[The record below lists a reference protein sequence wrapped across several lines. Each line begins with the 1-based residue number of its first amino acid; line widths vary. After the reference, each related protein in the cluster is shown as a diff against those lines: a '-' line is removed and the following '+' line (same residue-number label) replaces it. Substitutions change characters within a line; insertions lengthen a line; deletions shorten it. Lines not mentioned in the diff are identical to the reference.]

1 MSRYQVSNM
10 SAYARMLLE
19 DALHA
24 MRGQARDWDD
34 EGNVVWSDAAG
45 ADPEEE
51 VAAAFKE
58 LCHHLKMSIDAGRA
72 MEASAKALDC
82 DMKGLQRQFM
92 FEMAREEQRHADDWA
107 WVYGDEE
114 DGE

>member
-1 MSRYQVSNM
+1 MSM
-10 SAYARMLLE
+10 
-19 DALHA
+19 
-24 MRGQARDWDD
+24 
-34 EGNVVWSDAAG
+34 
-45 ADPEEE
+45 
-51 VAAAFKE
+51 
-58 LCHHLKMSIDAGRA
+58 DAGRA

-92 FEMAREEQRHADDWA
+92 SEMAREERRYADDWA